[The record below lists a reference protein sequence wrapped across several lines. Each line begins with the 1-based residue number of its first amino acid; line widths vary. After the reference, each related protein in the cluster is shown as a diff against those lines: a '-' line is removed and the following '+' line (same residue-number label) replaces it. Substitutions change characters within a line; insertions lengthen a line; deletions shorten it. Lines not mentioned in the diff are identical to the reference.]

1 MLTKLIVLDNN
12 NNIILYWTCVTHLI
26 TKLRVEISYSSS
38 RNPGITK
45 ESTRESEKYDKK
57 LMGIQGNPEIGKL
70 TKEF

>member
-1 MLTKLIVLDNN
+1 M
-12 NNIILYWTCVTHLI
+12 THLI